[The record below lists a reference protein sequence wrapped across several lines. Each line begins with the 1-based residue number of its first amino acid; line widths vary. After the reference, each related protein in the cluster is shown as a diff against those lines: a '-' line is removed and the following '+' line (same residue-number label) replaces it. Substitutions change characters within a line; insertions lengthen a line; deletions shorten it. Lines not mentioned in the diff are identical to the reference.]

1 MLRTS
6 PPGTTRMQPI
16 RPLII
21 ALFALPAMPIAAMG
35 LPIVVY
41 LPPFYAGEMGLGLA
55 TVGTIFMLTRFWDV
69 ITDPILGVV
78 SDRWATRWGRRR
90 PWLVASVPI
99 VVGSVIMVFM
109 PSPPVT
115 GAYLLW
121 WMVVL
126 YVGWTLL
133 TLSHMSWG
141 AELAPEYNERS
152 RIQGYREVALILG
165 MVLVLALPVVI
176 ERTAVADV
184 AAARVAAMGW
194 FVVILLP
201 LTIAL
206 AVTFVPEHPVP
217 EAPHVPW
224 REALAILVR
233 NRPLRRILT
242 VDLLGGVSGGIVTSL
257 FLFLAS
263 DALRLANASV
273 LILVYLLAGC
283 AFIPLMLRLSFRFGK
298 HRTLAG
304 SSLFNAAT
312 APLILL
318 IPEGNLLA
326 AVLCFVLLGV
336 NMGAGPFLMR
346 SMMADVADEDAVH
359 SGSQRTGLF
368 FALLT
373 LTNKVG
379 NAVAVGVA
387 YAALDLIGF
396 VPGGTNTP
404 AAIAGLEAVYVW
416 PATILSVAA
425 AWIVW
430 AFPLDEARQRHN
442 RRILDERAIASAA
455 PGRAGVRTG
464 EPVAAGET

>member
-1 MLRTS
+1 
-6 PPGTTRMQPI
+6 MQPV

-55 TVGTIFMLTRFWDV
+55 TVGIIFMLTRFWDV
-69 ITDPILGVV
+69 VTDPILGLV
-78 SDRWATRWGRRR
+78 SDRWTTRWGRRR

-99 VVGSVIMVFM
+99 VVGAVLMVFM
-109 PSPPVT
+109 PSPPVS
-115 GAYLLW
+115 GAYLLG
-121 WMVVL
+121 WMIVL

-152 RIQGYREVALILG
+152 RIQGYREAALILG
-165 MVLVLALPVVI
+165 MVLVLALPVLI
-176 ERTAVADV
+176 ERTAVGDV
-184 AAARVAAMGW
+184 AAARVASMGW

-201 LTIAL
+201 VTIAL

-217 EAPHVPW
+217 DAAHVPW
-224 REALAILVR
+224 REAVTILVR
-233 NRPLRRILT
+233 NAPLRRILT

-283 AFIPLMLRLSFRFGK
+283 VFIPLMLRLSFRFGK

-304 SSLFNAAT
+304 SSLFNAFT
-312 APLILL
+312 VPFILL
-318 IPEGNLLA
+318 IPDGNLLA
-326 AVLCFVLLGV
+326 AVACFVLLGV

-346 SMMADVADEDAVH
+346 SIMADVADEDNVH

-373 LTNKVG
+373 MTNKVG

-396 VPGGTNTP
+396 VPGGANTP
-404 AAIAGLEAVYVW
+404 AAIGGLKAVYVW
-416 PATILSVAA
+416 PACALSVAVA
-425 AWIVW
+425 LIVW

-442 RRILDERAIASAA
+442 RRILDERNAAAS
-455 PGRAGVRTG
+455 PG
-464 EPVAAGET
+464 